1 MKKTD
6 DPIVTFRCCRL
17 LLRPVLIVAV
27 LSSFLAAGCA
37 TMDGV
42 SGSAGVKGAE
52 NTQDTG
58 LKADKQISQLQSRE
72 KELEQQVED
81 LNAELQAEKTM
92 REYLERRLAL
102 AQEAREE
109 AIREVVRI
117 RDRIQGMASNAEAT
131 AMFAEARVIMDRM
144 EAEAFSGEALEQL
157 ELARSYMKR
166 GKEALDA
173 GSPGGAAYLFDLIPG
188 LYEGMKKTDQRVV
201 RVMVKVAALRESPS
215 SSAPRIENLA
225 EGTSAT
231 GLEKNKDWI
240 KVKTASGQ
248 TGWLMKSQVR

>member
-1 MKKTD
+1 MRKAGD
-6 DPIVTFRCCRL
+6 LIVIFRCRRQ
-17 LLRPVLIVAV
+17 LLRLFLVLAV

-37 TMDGV
+37 TMGGV
-42 SGSAGVKGAE
+42 SGGAGMNGAE
-52 NTQDTG
+52 GTPDTE
-58 LKADKQISQLQSRE
+58 LKQAREIARLQSRE
-72 KELEQQVED
+72 KELEQQVES
-81 LNAELQAEKTM
+81 LNAKLEAEMTM
-92 REYLERRLAL
+92 REYLGRRLAS

-117 RDRIQGMASNAEAT
+117 RDRIQGMASNAEAA
-131 AMFAEARVIMDRM
+131 AMFAEARVIFDRM
-144 EAEAFSGEALEQL
+144 EAEAFGEEALEQL
-157 ELARSYMKR
+157 ELARSYMER

-188 LYEGMKKTDQRVV
+188 LYEGMKKTDPRAV
-201 RVMVKVAALRESPS
+201 RVNVKIAVLRESPS
-215 SSAPRIENLA
+215 PASSRIANLA

-248 TGWLMKSQVR
+248 TGWLMKRQVR